1 MKSISLFILA
11 AMIAACSTFVTP
23 QNPREALAAAEISYQ
38 GVLSAT
44 SQLIEVDLVSRPEAV
59 AIAENLDRLYGAIK
73 MARMAINT
81 GNEDL
86 ASVQLRLVDVLLITL
101 TAELNRIRNKE
112 RLE

>member
-1 MKSISLFILA
+1 MRHLSILLVFILA
-11 AMIAACSTFVTP
+11 SCSSFVTP

-44 SQLIEVDLVSRPEAV
+44 GQLIEADLINRSEAV

-73 MARMAINT
+73 MARMAIGT

-86 ASVQLRLVDVLLITL
+86 ASTQLRLIDVLLVTL